1 MSIVKTMFCT
11 ARPDR
16 QFKEVQELIGLIDGM
31 DKHTDG
37 KYIINNNQLRTD
49 SDYCLT
55 TCDQFFGYSLV

>member
-1 MSIVKTMFCT
+1 MSIVNLMFCR

-37 KYIINNNQLRTD
+37 KDIFRFMVFNTML
-49 SDYCLT
+49 
-55 TCDQFFGYSLV
+55 FFGK